1 MTTDTLTQVSLE
13 QRDYHGWPA
22 YFLRRGDLELAITP
36 SIGGRIMRV
45 AWRGHDL
52 AYSNPSYHGR
62 TLDLHN
68 FPDPRAAKRE
78 FGLRRYGGDHTWLA
92 PQSRWSDGL
101 PFLDLDSGP
110 YTAEVEESTGHDV
123 RLTVTSPV
131 DRETGMQIIRTVRLS
146 AARAGFEV
154 THTLR
159 NVSGKLAQWAIW
171 DVFHLRRPGRV
182 YLPRRK
188 GSRFPAGVKSF
199 DGAGNS
205 PDARDSAL
213 KTAGPIAIVD
223 CSTDAAFKLGVD
235 ADQGWVLALQPSDLP
250 LPEPAPE
257 PEPAPVPELSD
268 APAAPSL
275 EAMPSAEGVES
286 APSGSGNGAAA
297 ADASV
302 PAPSPTASGNGAPAP
317 RPRVSLVGYASA
329 YEVFGRRPYGSGCTA
344 EVTNLGS
351 ASPSFAVEVHGP
363 LALLAPGQQ
372 TQLVEQRLL
381 FTADAWPENEE
392 QIRTLLLNASL

>member
-1 MTTDTLTQVSLE
+1 MTTDTLTPVSLE
-13 QRDYHGWPA
+13 QRDYCAWPA
-22 YFLRRGDLELAITP
+22 YFLRRGELELAITP
-36 SIGGRIMRV
+36 AIGGRIMRV

-62 TLDLHN
+62 VLDLHS

-92 PQSRWSDGL
+92 PQSRWTDGV

-110 YTAEVEESTGHDV
+110 YTAEVEQNTEHDL
-123 RLTVTSPV
+123 RLTLTSPV
-131 DRETGMQIIRTVRLS
+131 DRETGIQIARTVRLS
-146 AARAGFEV
+146 AARAGFEL

-159 NVSGKLAQWAIW
+159 NVSGKLAQWAVW

-199 DGAGNS
+199 DGEGQSA
-205 PDARDSAL
+205 DARDAAL
-213 KTAGPIAIVD
+213 KTTGPIVIAD
-223 CSTDAAFKLGVD
+223 CSGDAPFKYGVD
-235 ADQGWVLALQPSDLP
+235 ADQGWVLAIQQTEPS
-250 LPEPAPE
+250 
-257 PEPAPVPELSD
+257 
-268 APAAPSL
+268 
-275 EAMPSAEGVES
+275 SAE
-286 APSGSGNGAAA
+286 
-297 ADASV
+297 
-302 PAPSPTASGNGAPAP
+302 SPP
-317 RPRVSLVGYASA
+317 LVGYATA

-344 EVTNLGS
+344 EVSNFGA
-351 ASPSFAVEVHGP
+351 ASPSFTIEVHGA

-381 FTADAWPENEE
+381 FDADSWPENEE
-392 QIRTLLLNASL
+392 QIRNLLVNASA

>member
-36 SIGGRIMRV
+36 SIGGRIMRA

-62 TLDLHN
+62 ALNLHN

-110 YTAEVEESTGHDV
+110 YTAEVEESTEHDV

-131 DRETGMQIIRTVRLS
+131 DRETGMQIVRTVRLS

-199 DGAGNS
+199 DGAGS
-205 PDARDSAL
+205 SLEARDAAL

-223 CSTDAAFKLGVD
+223 CSTEASFKLGVD

-250 LPEPAPE
+250 LPELAPMPE
-257 PEPAPVPELSD
+257 PPASLAGRPIET
-268 APAAPSL
+268 AA
-275 EAMPSAEGVES
+275 SAETGES
-286 APSGSGNGAAA
+286 AASESGDGAAA
-297 ADASV
+297 TDASATALP
-302 PAPSPTASGNGAPAP
+302 PAASGNGAP

-344 EVTNLGS
+344 EVSNLGA
-351 ASPSFAVEVHGP
+351 ASPSFAIEVHGA

-381 FTADAWPENEE
+381 FAADAWPENEE

>member
-22 YFLRRGDLELAITP
+22 YFLRRGELELAITP

-52 AYSNPSYHGR
+52 VYSNPSYHGR
-62 TLDLHN
+62 TLDLHS

-110 YTAEVEESTGHDV
+110 YTAEVEVSTEHDV
-123 RLTVTSPV
+123 RLTVSSPV

-199 DGAGNS
+199 DG
-205 PDARDSAL
+205 DAPAARETAL
-213 KTAGPIAIVD
+213 RTAGPIAIVD
-223 CSTDAAFKLGVD
+223 CSTDASFKLGVD

-250 LPEPAPE
+250 LSKSAPQ
-257 PEPAPVPELSD
+257 PP
-268 APAAPSL
+268 APAAGPPSEI
-275 EAMPSAEGVES
+275 EAAAAE
-286 APSGSGNGAAA
+286 SGNGHGTAAA
-297 ADASV
+297 TQ
-302 PAPSPTASGNGAPAP
+302 PAPPPPDSSSAGS
-317 RPRVSLVGYASA
+317 PRVSLVGYASA
-329 YEVFGRRPYGSGCTA
+329 FEVFGRRPYGSGCTA
-344 EVTNLGS
+344 EVSNLGP

-381 FTADAWPENEE
+381 FAADAWPENEE
-392 QIRTLLLNASL
+392 QIRNLLLNASL

>member
-22 YFLRRGDLELAITP
+22 YFLRRGELELAITP

-52 AYSNPSYHGR
+52 AYSNPTYHGR
-62 TLDLHN
+62 ALDLHS

-110 YTAEVEESTGHDV
+110 YTAVVEESTEHDV
-123 RLTVTSPV
+123 RLTVSSPV

-199 DGAGNS
+199 DGDA
-205 PDARDSAL
+205 PAARDAAL

-223 CSTDAAFKLGVD
+223 CSTDASFKFGVD

-250 LPEPAPE
+250 LPEPPPE
-257 PEPAPVPELSD
+257 PPAP
-268 APAAPSL
+268 APAPPSQAAPTA
-275 EAMPSAEGVES
+275 EASGTPAAE
-286 APSGSGNGAAA
+286 SGNG
-297 ADASV
+297 DRTVGASELAP
-302 PAPSPTASGNGAPAP
+302 PAPSVSAP
-317 RPRVSLVGYASA
+317 RPRVSLVG
-329 YEVFGRRPYGSGCTA
+329 
-344 EVTNLGS
+344 
-351 ASPSFAVEVHGP
+351 
-363 LALLAPGQQ
+363 
-372 TQLVEQRLL
+372 
-381 FTADAWPENEE
+381 
-392 QIRTLLLNASL
+392 

>member
-62 TLDLHN
+62 ALDLHN

-110 YTAEVEESTGHDV
+110 YTAEVEESTEHDV

-131 DRETGMQIIRTVRLS
+131 DRETGMQVIRTVRLS

-223 CSTDAAFKLGVD
+223 CSADAAFKLGVD
-235 ADQGWVLALQPSDLP
+235 ADQGWVLALQPSDLRLP
-250 LPEPAPE
+250 EAEPEPAPE
-257 PEPAPVPELSD
+257 PFAPSAAPPLEAALSTEGAEAAASESGDGAAMTD
-268 APAAPSL
+268 ANPPAAPAS
-275 EAMPSAEGVES
+275 
-286 APSGSGNGAAA
+286 PSGNA
-297 ADASV
+297 
-302 PAPSPTASGNGAPAP
+302 AP

-344 EVTNLGS
+344 EVSNLGS
-351 ASPSFAVEVHGP
+351 ASPSFAIEVHGA

-392 QIRTLLLNASL
+392 HIRTLLLNASL